1 MDDLADTAE
10 VVMVATEVGDAVPA
24 IWAREVQNGVI
35 AGLVPGHIFRCD
47 QALAKG
53 KCLAED

>member
-10 VVMVATEVGDAVPA
+10 VVMIAAEVGDAVPA
-24 IWAREVQNGVI
+24 IWAREMQNSVI
-35 AGLVPGHIFRCD
+35 AGFVPGHIFRRD
-47 QALAKG
+47 QSLAKG

>member
-10 VVMVATEVGDAVPA
+10 VVMIAAEVGDAVPA
-24 IWAREVQNGVI
+24 IWAREVQNGVV
-35 AGLVPGHIFRCD
+35 AGLMPGHIFWSD
-47 QALAKG
+47 QGLAEG